1 MVQTM
6 GKGQVARGK
15 ERVMLIIQLMKLY
28 IAGEEMPKRIRYP
41 MMCEGHQIFRWD
53 ADAEEYV
60 CETDKDCYLSEQVPW
75 HHLIDGVELLD
86 ESQPDCP
93 WK

>member
-1 MVQTM
+1 
-6 GKGQVARGK
+6 
-15 ERVMLIIQLMKLY
+15 MLIIQLMKLY

-41 MMCEGHQIFRWD
+41 MMREGYQIFRWD

-60 CETDKDCYLSEQVPW
+60 CETDKDCYLSEQVPR

-86 ESQPDCP
+86 GKQTDCP